1 MLLFECK
8 TFNALTL
15 NELHDLYALRS
26 AVFVVEQNCVYQ
38 DIDGKDPLALHLI
51 GKKKDKIVAY
61 ARIVSPGVSYTS
73 FVSIGRVVVSAIRR
87 GENQGHQLMTFCLK
101 QTKKHYPKEKIKIS
115 AQAHLEKFYNEHNF
129 VATGKAYLED
139 GIPHISMVLKE

>member
-8 TFNALTL
+8 NFNALTL

-51 GKKKDKIVAY
+51 GKKKDKIA
-61 ARIVSPGVSYTS
+61 SQL
-73 FVSIGRVVVSAIRR
+73 SA
-87 GENQGHQLMTFCLK
+87 TFHWPFLTVFSEQEC
-101 QTKKHYPKEKIKIS
+101 
-115 AQAHLEKFYNEHNF
+115 
-129 VATGKAYLED
+129 
-139 GIPHISMVLKE
+139 VL